1 MITPVILCGGS
12 GTRLWP
18 LSRTLHPKQFLP
30 LCSSKSMLQE
40 TVLRLDGL
48 ELAELQ
54 IICNEEHRF
63 LVAEQMR
70 EIEQVAPQIIL
81 EPVGRNTAPAIA
93 LAALELAAQGKAE
106 DVMLVLAADHRIDN
120 TAAFQKA
127 IAVAQDYAEKGHL
140 VTFGITPTY
149 AATGYGYIQAGMQ
162 TIDNDGQGLRV
173 EAFVEKPDQTT
184 ADGYYASDD
193 FYWNSGM
200 FMFRADRY
208 IAELE
213 KNCPDILKACRQAM
227 TTVSKDL
234 DFMRIDADAFAA
246 CPDDSIDYAVMEKTD
261 RAVVIPLDAGWS
273 DVGSW
278 SSLWQVQE
286 KDGNNNVVKG
296 DVILADTSDSFVYS
310 EERLI
315 AALGV
320 DNLIVV
326 DTKDA
331 LLVAHKDQ
339 VQEVKKIVEQIKQA
353 GRQEH
358 INHREVY
365 RPWGKYD
372 SIDTGHQY
380 QVKRITVKP
389 GQKLSLQRHQHR
401 AEHWIVVKGT
411 AEVRCGDTSSVLGVN
426 ESTYIQLGE
435 LHQLSNPA
443 DMPLEIIEVQ
453 SGGYLGEDDIER
465 YEDQYGRVD
474 TADKDQ

>member
-30 LCSSKSMLQE
+30 LCSSESMLQE
-40 TVLRLDGL
+40 TVGRLDGL
-48 ELAELQ
+48 ELADLH

-70 EIEQVAPQIIL
+70 EIEQVVPQIIL

-93 LAALELAAQGKAE
+93 LAALDLMAQAKG
-106 DVMLVLAADHRIDN
+106 DSVMLVLAADHRIED
-120 TAAFQKA
+120 TQAFQKA
-127 IAVAQDYAEKGHL
+127 VAAAQGHAEKGYL

-149 AATGYGYIQAGMQ
+149 ASTAYGYIQAGNQ
-162 TIDNDGQGLRV
+162 AVDGCAEGLPV
-173 EAFVEKPDQTT
+173 QAFVEKPDQVT
-184 ADGYYASDD
+184 ADAYYASNK

-208 IAELE
+208 IEELE
-213 KNCPDILKACRQAM
+213 KNSPEILNACKQAM
-227 TTVSKDL
+227 SSVSKDL
-234 DFMRIDADAFAA
+234 DFMRIDAEAFAA
-246 CPDDSIDYAVMEKTD
+246 CPEDSIDYAVMEKTD

-278 SSLWQVQE
+278 SSLWEVQE
-286 KDGNNNVVKG
+286 KDANNNVIKG
-296 DVILADTSDSFVYS
+296 DAIVENTTNSFVFS

-315 AALGV
+315 TTLGV
-320 DNLIVV
+320 DKLIIV

-339 VQEVKKIVEQIKQA
+339 VQEVKKIVEQIKLA

-372 SIDTGHQY
+372 SIDAGHQY

-401 AEHWIVVKGT
+401 AEHWIVVKGI
-411 AEVRCGDTSSVLGVN
+411 AEVRCGDTTQTLGVN
-426 ESTYIQLGE
+426 ESTYIPLGE
-435 LHQLSNPA
+435 LHQLGNPGEL
-443 DMPLEIIEVQ
+443 PLEIIEVQ
-453 SGGYLGEDDIER
+453 SGGYLGEDDIIR
-465 YEDQYGRVD
+465 YEDRYGR
-474 TADKDQ
+474 ADENLTD